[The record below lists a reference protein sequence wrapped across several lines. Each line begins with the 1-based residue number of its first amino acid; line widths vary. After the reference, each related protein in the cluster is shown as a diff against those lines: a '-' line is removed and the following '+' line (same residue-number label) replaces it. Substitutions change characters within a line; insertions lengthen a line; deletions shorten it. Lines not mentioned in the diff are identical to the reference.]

1 MRFVMVVSKI
11 QMLTVMASIF
21 AINTCLADANT
32 EKKEVLMQ
40 RSYEISLEPG
50 EGAIFLLGD

>member
-1 MRFVMVVSKI
+1 MVVSKI